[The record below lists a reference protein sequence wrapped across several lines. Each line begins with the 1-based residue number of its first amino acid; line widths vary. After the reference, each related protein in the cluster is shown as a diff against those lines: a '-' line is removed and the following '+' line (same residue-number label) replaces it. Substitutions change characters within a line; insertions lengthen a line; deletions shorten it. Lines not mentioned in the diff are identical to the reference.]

1 MKLLLQ
7 KYIPKLSNQFIL
19 PFSIVFLLISCKTT
33 KKIDFIDNHKISFQ
47 GLENDKLFFYS
58 VDKTIFLSNSERL
71 DDSYHITGYYTNVKP
86 SSSDSKIPTNI
97 FTKDNEYFNKVLH
110 SSYLI
115 YYTDGGNVKMRIAYF
130 ANNGKEKLENLNDIY
145 NYLKKEKIEYNLI
158 REKKDIKG
166 IPYAD
171 IFLTKDSLY
180 CKIKATKQESISNIY
195 YEAKD
200 TLSTIQFGDNRNF
213 YNNR

>member
-1 MKLLLQ
+1 MKLKTL
-7 KYIPKLSNQFIL
+7 IFG
-19 PFSIVFLLISCKTT
+19 VFLLLISCKTS
-33 KKIDFIDNHKISFQ
+33 KKIDFIDNQKISFQ
-47 GLENDKLFFYS
+47 GLKNDKLFFYP

-86 SSSDSKIPTNI
+86 SSSDNKIPTNI
-97 FTKDNEYFNKVLH
+97 FTKDNEYFSKVLH

-115 YYTDGGNVKMRIAYF
+115 YYTDGENVKMRIAYF
-130 ANNGKEKLENLNDIY
+130 ANNGKEKLETLNDIY
-145 NYLKKEKIEYNLI
+145 NYLKNEKIEYKLI

-180 CKIKATKQESISNIY
+180 CKIRATKQESISNIY